1 MLLSAWV
8 LALHVASAVACSC
21 SSLVIPVDVD
31 VLVPK
36 DPTDVFGGL
45 KSNARSL
52 RRVKDTYDIYGVFC
66 RPDTVT
72 ENADVLQLLVHGFT
86 YTSQYWSLPIEEF
99 RNYSYSAFSCDHGLS
114 SLAIDTLG
122 AGLSSRPL
130 NASDVQYPTSAAAI
144 TQLARYLKS
153 TSILPGVAPFKKII
167 GIGHSLGSGLL
178 NFGAIVEGAGY
189 PIDGLILTSSAGVTP
204 NLPPLAILTTAR
216 DFNPARWGTL
226 DPAYVTLGIRTL
238 LYPPANTSFSP
249 RMLAFDGFTVDL
261 GTVSTFLQ
269 TPQAVTAFKTNYTG
283 PIAKVVGSEDQ
294 AICVGS
300 TQCDDV
306 AALTAA
312 ERVAYPA
319 ARSFEVVV
327 EQGSGHDM
335 NLDFLAQG
343 PFNTFLNFVN
353 QFAGL

>member
-21 SSLVIPVDVD
+21 SSLVILVDVD

-45 KSNARSL
+45 KSNASSL
-52 RRVKDTYDIYGVFC
+52 RRVKDTYNIYGVFC

-72 ENADVLQLLVHGFT
+72 ENADVLQLLVHRFM
-86 YTSQYWSLPIEEF
+86 YTSQYWSPPIEEF

-122 AGLSSRPL
+122 ASLSSRPL
-130 NASDVQYPTSAAAI
+130 SASDVQYPTSAAAI
-144 TQLARYLKS
+144 TQLVRYLKS

-178 NFGAIVEGAGY
+178 NFGAIVE
-189 PIDGLILTSSAGVTP
+189 
-204 NLPPLAILTTAR
+204 
-216 DFNPARWGTL
+216 ARWGAL
-226 DPAYVTLGIRTL
+226 DPAYITLGIRTL

-249 RMLAFDGFTVDL
+249 RMLAFNGFTVDL

-294 AICVGS
+294 TICVGS
-300 TQCDDV
+300 TQCNDA

-327 EQGSGHDM
+327 EQ
-335 NLDFLAQG
+335 
-343 PFNTFLNFVN
+343 
-353 QFAGL
+353 

>member
-1 MLLSAWV
+1 MQV
-8 LALHVASAVACSC
+8 H
-21 SSLVIPVDVD
+21 
-31 VLVPK
+31 
-36 DPTDVFGGL
+36 
-45 KSNARSL
+45 
-52 RRVKDTYDIYGVFC
+52 
-66 RPDTVT
+66 
-72 ENADVLQLLVHGFT
+72 DVLQLLVHGFT
-86 YTSQYWSLPIEEF
+86 YTSQYWLPPIEEF

-122 AGLSSRPL
+122 SCLSSRPL
-130 NASDVQYPTSAAAI
+130 M
-144 TQLARYLKS
+144 RYLKS
-153 TSILPGVAPFKKII
+153 TSILPGVVPFKKII

-178 NFGAIVEGAGY
+178 NFGVIVEGAGY
-189 PIDGLILTSSAGVTP
+189 PIDGLILTSSAGGTP

-216 DFNPARWGTL
+216 DFNPACWGAL

-269 TPQAVTAFKTNYTG
+269 TPQAVTVFKTNYTG

-294 AICVGS
+294 TICVGS

-312 ERVAYPA
+312 ERVAYPVA
-319 ARSFEVVV
+319 WSFEVVV

-343 PFNTFLNFVN
+343 PFNTFVNLVN